1 MFRPAGWLALL
12 AVAGCAAVR
21 PVPVNSATL
30 AQLAYAQNGVVRTVS
45 DALDQKLDLLLA
57 ARPGRWSV
65 PTAGRIAPERQEH
78 AAGLVSAGEPISRN
92 L

>member
-1 MFRPAGWLALL
+1 M
-12 AVAGCAAVR
+12 
-21 PVPVNSATL
+21 NSAAL

-57 ARPGRWSV
+57 ARPPVQEAAARPGRWSV
-65 PTAGRIAPERQEH
+65 PTAGGIAPERQEH